1 MTLHL
6 FLSHDAKGPVRIE
19 SQNTRSGER
28 KAEVLGSVEMDPLV
42 SHLGVGK
49 G

>member
-1 MTLHL
+1 MIPH
-6 FLSHDAKGPVRIE
+6 LSHDAKGLVRTE
-19 SQNTRSGER
+19 SQKIVREER

-42 SHLGVGK
+42 SYLGVGK

>member
-1 MTLHL
+1 MIPHL
-6 FLSHDAKGPVRIE
+6 SLSHDAKGPVRIE
-19 SQNTRSGER
+19 SQNTRRGER
-28 KAEVLGSVEMDPLV
+28 KAEVLDSVEMDPLV

>member
-1 MTLHL
+1 MIPHL
-6 FLSHDAKGPVRIE
+6 SLSHDAKGPVRIE
-19 SQNTRSGER
+19 SQNTGRGER